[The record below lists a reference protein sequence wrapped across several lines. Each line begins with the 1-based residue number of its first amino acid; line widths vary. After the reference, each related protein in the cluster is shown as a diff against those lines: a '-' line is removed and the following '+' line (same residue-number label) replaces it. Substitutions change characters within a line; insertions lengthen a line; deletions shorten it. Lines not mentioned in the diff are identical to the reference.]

1 MKNIKLKLFVVVLV
15 FSLYSCGGNESNSES
30 LVKKR
35 IIQKIESDGM
45 GVIKDLKIES
55 VEKLND
61 TIFKGV
67 HSFTNPMFDKEVRI
81 TRNYTFTT
89 DLDSITNKID
99 IKTEMKSEGEW
110 VKTVF

>member
-1 MKNIKLKLFVVVLV
+1 MVT
-15 FSLYSCGGNESNSES
+15 
-30 LVKKR
+30 KR

-45 GVIKDLKIES
+45 GMIKDLKIEI

-61 TIFKGV
+61 TTFKGV
-67 HSFTNPMFDKEVRI
+67 HSFNNPMFDKEVRV

-89 DLDSITNKID
+89 DLDSITNKKD

-110 VKTVF
+110 VKTGF